1 MDTIEETG
9 ISLLEHPQAQALLA
23 DAEVTADQVQGCRRR
38 LGRFLERYV
47 PLFYRKEQGHN
58 ARIVVEGL
66 LSGLERKTAEPIAR
80 EHGVPR
86 KPIQFFVGSGQWDDE
101 AVRAELRRHVVE
113 TLGDPPGVLVF
124 DPSAFPKKGTHSC
137 GVERAWC
144 GRLGKVENCQV
155 GLFLAYATARGQG
168 PLDRRLYLPKDWAA
182 DRVRRAECHVPAG
195 VKFQERWRMALDM
208 LDRHGAAVPHR
219 AVAADDEF
227 GRVAAFRAGLR
238 QRQEAYVLDVPCNTQ
253 VRDLQGRRPPRRAGK
268 KGRRRQ
274 VPFRRADAWATV
286 QPASR
291 WQEFTVSDGQKGPL
305 RVQAVLTAVRTRQD
319 GRLGPQ
325 EWLIVIRHLES
336 DGSEPDVSYHL
347 AWAPQEASLEEWVQ
361 AHARRHQI
369 EQMLAH
375 GKGEAGLGH
384 YEVRSYVGWHH
395 HMTLSLLALWFLNLE
410 RVVVGKKNTGGDGT
424 ANAGDLGAAVA
435 ASGPDRPTDCAGGQ
449 RRAPTQRTNQDL
461 PLARA
466 HGPLPAAS
474 SPQRLGMK
482 RLQ

>member
-9 ISLLEHPQAQALLA
+9 MSLLEYPQAQVLLG
-23 DAEVTADQVQGCRRR
+23 DAGVTAGQVHSCRRR
-38 LGRFLERYV
+38 LEKFLERYV

-86 KPIQFFVGSGQWDDE
+86 KPIQFFVGSGKWDDE
-101 AVRAELRRHVVE
+101 AVMAEVRCHVVE
-113 TLGDPPGVLVF
+113 TLGDSQGVLVF

-144 GRLGKVENCQV
+144 GRLGKVENCQI
-155 GLFLAYATARGQG
+155 GLFLAYATQRGQG
-168 PLDRRLYLPKDWAA
+168 PLDRRLYLPKAWAA
-182 DRVRRAECHVPAG
+182 DQVRREECHVPKE
-195 VKFQERWRMALDM
+195 VKFQERWRMALAM
-208 LDRHGAAVPHR
+208 VDRHGASVPHV

-238 QRQEAYVLDVPCNTQ
+238 ERQEAYVLDVPCNTQ
-253 VRDLQGRRPPRRAGK
+253 VRDLQGRRPPRRAGHK
-268 KGRRRQ
+268 RRRRE
-274 VPFRRADAWATV
+274 VPFRRADAWAAI

-291 WQEFTVSDGQKGPL
+291 WQEFLVQDGQKGPI
-305 RVQAVLTAVRTRQD
+305 RVQAVMTGVRTRQD
-319 GRLGPQ
+319 QRLGPQ

-336 DGSEPDVSYHL
+336 RGSEADVSYHV
-347 AWAPQEASLEEWVQ
+347 AWAPQDRPLEEWVQ

-375 GKGEAGLGH
+375 GKGEAGLDH

-395 HMTLSLLALWFLNLE
+395 HMTLSLLALWFLNVE
-410 RVVVGKKNTGGDGT
+410 RVTMGKKGAGGDGA
-424 ANAGDLGAAVA
+424 ANAGDPGPVVA
-435 ASGPDRPTDCAGGQ
+435 ASRPDGPTDRARGQ
-449 RRAPTQRTNQDL
+449 RRAPSQRTSENL
-461 PLARA
+461 SLACA
-466 HGPLPAAS
+466 HRPISAAS
-474 SPQRLGMK
+474 SPRRLRIK